1 MRRSGFP
8 IACALATAAWL
19 AAPAGLHAEDAPAPA
34 TAAAPAKD
42 TSETPATQMA
52 PAKPAAGRLPAHGAT
67 TAPRTLED
75 IRIEGD
81 IPVPQVLFITAR
93 DQRRFMDLHHHRYLR
108 SSLDL
113 GERTVGPTALTVLRA
128 PVSGERKETSP

>member
-8 IACALATAAWL
+8 IACALTAAAWF
-19 AAPAGLHAEDAPAPA
+19 AAPAGLRAEDTPAPAPA
-34 TAAAPAKD
+34 TTTTAKPG
-42 TSETPATQMA
+42 EA
-52 PAKPAAGRLPAHGAT
+52 PAKPAAGRSAAQGDAA
-67 TAPRTLED
+67 APRTLED

-128 PVSGERKETSP
+128 PVTGERKETLP